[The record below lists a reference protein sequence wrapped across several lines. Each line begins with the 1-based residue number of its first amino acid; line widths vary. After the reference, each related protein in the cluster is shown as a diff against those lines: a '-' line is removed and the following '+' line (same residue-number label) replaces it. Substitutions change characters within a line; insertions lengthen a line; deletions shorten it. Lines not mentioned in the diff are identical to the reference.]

1 MQQIWQDLHN
11 AGISND
17 APMTILKHTYCK
29 MTTERKPVAMAI
41 TCMWP
46 PHFLQFPKHE
56 DEMIKPA
63 FERTLRVM
71 RAAQDPGVKRLIMI
85 SNFGGVGIAIK
96 IHIT

>member
-1 MQQIWQDLHN
+1 
-11 AGISND
+11 
-17 APMTILKHTYCK
+17 
-29 MTTERKPVAMAI
+29 
-41 TCMWP
+41 MWP